1 MLRKELAVA
10 AINNLPENASWQEI
24 SECIQHVSTAEDQL
38 ESLLD
43 NEHYLLSSLV
53 ESVSYRI
60 YFKDAEG
67 RYLRNNNAHLDRL
80 GLSDPAEVKGKTDFD
95 FFPKNDAERF
105 RDDEL
110 WVMKSGRLL
119 NKEERTDWPD
129 GKVEWS
135 VIDRMP
141 LLDPGGNI
149 IGTIGISRDIT
160 IRKWAVEH
168 LKETLTELERSNAEL
183 QQFAYVASHDLQE
196 PLRSMSGCMQLLEK
210 RYLGKIDAKAD
221 EYINHAVA
229 ACQRMRNMIDGLLTL
244 SRVNSSAGSLVPAC
258 TTDILNQVIANLS
271 HQIWRSKASIK
282 FESLP
287 VVCGHPNMLI
297 HLFQNLISNAIKFC
311 GESPPEVLV
320 RAEYEDNRWLFSI
333 SDRGIGIDSE
343 FHEYIFKLFQRLHTH
358 DKYKGTGLGLAICQ
372 RIVEQHGGEIWVESA
387 LGEGSTF
394 FFTLP
399 AETDRNLLLSGGSN
413 SAVGMEYK

>member
-221 EYINHAVA
+221 EY
-229 ACQRMRNMIDGLLTL
+229 
-244 SRVNSSAGSLVPAC
+244 
-258 TTDILNQVIANLS
+258 
-271 HQIWRSKASIK
+271 
-282 FESLP
+282 
-287 VVCGHPNMLI
+287 
-297 HLFQNLISNAIKFC
+297 
-311 GESPPEVLV
+311 
-320 RAEYEDNRWLFSI
+320 
-333 SDRGIGIDSE
+333 
-343 FHEYIFKLFQRLHTH
+343 
-358 DKYKGTGLGLAICQ
+358 
-372 RIVEQHGGEIWVESA
+372 
-387 LGEGSTF
+387 
-394 FFTLP
+394 
-399 AETDRNLLLSGGSN
+399 
-413 SAVGMEYK
+413 